1 MDGFVSV
8 IFAVLPP
15 LLLLFIGAMARK
27 MKWLRAEADTSL
39 SMITLIILYPSFII
53 HHILNSNVSLD
64 STTVILPLYG
74 FLSIVLGFCLAW
86 VVSMIFGLSG
96 KELQTFRFC
105 SGIFNYGFIAIPV
118 AMALFESE
126 IVVHIIL
133 FNLGVEIAIWTI
145 GIFVLTNGKL
155 KFKGFINPPIVSVF
169 IALII
174 QETIGFSMIP
184 VFIWEVVKSLGNC
197 AIPIGLILIGGS
209 FYQLFKGFNFSQ
221 KCKVEVASVMVRNII
236 FPVIVLSFLLVG
248 LLPNEIDWLREILV
262 VQSAMPAGIFAVVV
276 VGNYEGD
283 KMTALRS
290 IPITMI
296 VGILSIPFW
305 LFCGL
310 KILSL

>member
-15 LLLLFIGAMARK
+15 LFLLFIGAMARK
-27 MKWLRAEADTSL
+27 MKWLRAEADISL
-39 SMITLIILYPSFII
+39 SMITLRILYPCFII

-118 AMALFESE
+118 AMALFDSQ

-174 QETIGFSMIP
+174 QETIGSSMIP

-197 AIPIGLILIGGS
+197 SIPIGLMLIGGS
-209 FYQLFKGFNFSQ
+209 FYQLFKGFNFSHR
-221 KCKVEVASVMVRNII
+221 CKVEAASVVVRNII

-248 LLPNEIDWLREILV
+248 FLPNEIEWLREILV
-262 VQSAMPAGIFAVVV
+262 VQCAMPAGIFAVVV

-283 KMTALRS
+283 KMTALRT

-296 VGILSIPFW
+296 VGMLSIPFW
-305 LFCGL
+305 LFWGL
-310 KILSL
+310 KIISI